1 MIARQADTLGRIGL
15 TAMVGLVLALSVI
28 GAVAVAVG
36 SARATTASSGR
47 R

>member
-28 GAVAVAVG
+28 GAVAAAVG
-36 SARATTASSGR
+36 SALATTVSSGR
-47 R
+47 C